1 MSRPKSSRSRI
12 AHDESGLCQF
22 PFADGR
28 ICRMLRQ
35 PDHPSL
41 CVFHARA
48 ERQLLESDRLGSEL
62 AASLTGGFMTATDI
76 NFVLGKLF
84 KAIAQNRVPPRIAAN
99 LAFVAKLLLQSL
111 DKLKDEYRF
120 QYKYEAWKSMERDAI
135 ALSDPPEPI
144 PPGQKPLP
152 SSAGAFAAELL
163 SRVPEPEVPH
173 NS

>member
-1 MSRPKSSRSRI
+1 MSKPKSSRSRI
-12 AHDESGLCQF
+12 ARDESALCQF
-22 PFADGR
+22 SFADGR
-28 ICRMLRQ
+28 TCRMLRQ

-48 ERQLLESDRLGSEL
+48 ERQLLESDRLGTEL

-84 KAIAQNRVPPRIAAN
+84 KAIAQNRIPPRIAAN

-120 QYKYEAWKSMERDAI
+120 HYKYEAWKSMERDATR
-135 ALSDPPEPI
+135 LSDPLEPI

-152 SSAGAFAAELL
+152 ASAQAFAAELL
-163 SRVPEPEVPH
+163 SRAPGPEVPH

>member
-1 MSRPKSSRSRI
+1 MSKPKSSRSRI
-12 AHDESGLCQF
+12 ANDESGLCQF
-22 PFADGR
+22 AFADGR
-28 ICRMLRQ
+28 TCRMLRH
-35 PDHPSL
+35 PDHPAL

-84 KAIAQNRVPPRIAAN
+84 KAIARNRVQPRVAAN
-99 LAFVAKLLLQSL
+99 LAFVSKLLLQSL

-120 QYKYEAWKSMERDAI
+120 EYQYEAWKSMERDAV
-135 ALSDPPEPI
+135 ALSDPPKPI
-144 PPGQKPLP
+144 PPGVKPLP
-152 SSAGAFAAELL
+152 ASAEAFAAEIL
-163 SRVPEPEVPH
+163 SRVPEPEVPR

>member
-1 MSRPKSSRSRI
+1 
-12 AHDESGLCQF
+12 
-22 PFADGR
+22 
-28 ICRMLRQ
+28 MLRQ

-84 KAIAQNRVPPRIAAN
+84 KAIAQNRIPPRIAAN

-120 QYKYEAWKSMERDAI
+120 HYKYEAWKAMERDAI

-144 PPGQKPLP
+144 PPGQRPLP
-152 SSAGAFAAELL
+152 ASAGAFAAELL
-163 SRVPEPEVPH
+163 SRMPEPEVLH